1 MKKTLFVMLSPLLLS
16 PLSVHADA
24 QSEAALKSLLSQM
37 THYSASFQQ
46 TVSDEAGDVVHEAT
60 GSLTMTRPNKLRWET
75 EFPDETL
82 LIADGDSVWNIDT
95 FVEQVT
101 IIDQTQAIADNP
113 VMLLTSN
120 DPAVWDDFSVSQ
132 DVENTY
138 TVTPKSGEGQIQS
151 LTMAFDHD
159 TLASLTML
167 DAQSQTSTLVFSSIN
182 VTDEPDSSLFTVTI
196 PDTYMID
203 DQR

>member
-16 PLSVHADA
+16 PLSVQADA

-60 GSLTMTRPNKLRWET
+60 GSLTMTRPDKLRWET

-101 IIDQTQAIADNP
+101 IIDQSQAIADNP

-120 DPAVWDDFSVSQ
+120 DSAVWSDFSVSQ

-151 LTMAFDHD
+151 LTMSFDHD

-167 DAQSQTSTLVFSSIN
+167 DAQSQTSNLVFSSIN

>member
-16 PLSVHADA
+16 PLSVQADA
-24 QSEAALKSLLSQM
+24 QSEASLKSLLSQM

-60 GSLTMTRPNKLRWET
+60 GSLTMTRPDKLRWET

-101 IIDQTQAIADNP
+101 IIDQSQAISDNP

-120 DPAVWDDFSVSQ
+120 DPAIWEDFSVSQ
-132 DVENTY
+132 GDENTY

-151 LTMAFDHD
+151 LTMSFDHD

-167 DAQSQTSTLVFSSIN
+167 DAQSQTSNLVFSSIN

-196 PDTYMID
+196 PGAWRI
-203 DQR
+203 R

>member
-16 PLSVHADA
+16 PLSVQADA
-24 QSEAALKSLLSQM
+24 QSEASLKSLLSQM

-60 GSLTMTRPNKLRWET
+60 GSLTMTRPDKLRWET

-101 IIDQTQAIADNP
+101 IIDQSQAISDNP

-120 DPAVWDDFSVSQ
+120 DPAIWEDFSVSQ
-132 DVENTY
+132 GDENTY

-151 LTMAFDHD
+151 LTMSFDHD

-167 DAQSQTSTLVFSSIN
+167 DAQSQTSNLVFSSIN